1 MVYYKSVNYQCVNM
15 RGKIAGHCE
24 KTVKSI
30 CSFTLFKI
38 VISTRHSCLELVAA
52 LLSDIVRRRQI
63 DAVPWHVKNAPTS
76 VICPD
81 MYTMCLIYI
90 LCFGLDA
97 LA

>member
-38 VISTRHSCLELVAA
+38 VINTRHSCLELVAA
-52 LLSDIVRRRQI
+52 LLSDIIRIRI
-63 DAVPWHVKNAPTS
+63 IEAGMCNNAPTS

-81 MYTMCLIYI
+81 IYTMFVI
-90 LCFGLDA
+90 
-97 LA
+97 